1 MNTIFI
7 CQLILIVAFVGIVF
21 IFLRN
26 FPLLVEFEPR
36 PVPKEKRISYKIKNN
51 WNNFQKTIGNNF
63 SHWQEKT
70 LRRTKVW
77 MLKIDNSITSHL
89 DSIRK
94 QKIHFSKK
102 QKESKSNKK
111 K

>member
-63 SHWQEKT
+63 SHWQRKLFAGQRFGCLKLIILSLRT
-70 LRRTKVW
+70 LTA
-77 MLKIDNSITSHL
+77 
-89 DSIRK
+89 
-94 QKIHFSKK
+94 
-102 QKESKSNKK
+102 
-111 K
+111 